1 MTKENKLS
9 TFFTWF
15 MTAAAFLLP
24 VFFIPYFINPFYNS
38 KLLLVFLIAFVTV
51 FVAIIQSFQKKSWQF
66 IKTPFTLP
74 LLAFAIAVIL
84 SSLVSHQYPSSQ
96 FLGLGGVYL
105 SFAAIILVAPSLL
118 NGRLSQRFIKAVNVA
133 ALLLSILT
141 IAALFGFGLPA
152 LINRISI
159 LGLANDLSF
168 SLTGAVFVA
177 IQFLSVVLL
186 SNVFDQKSWRKSW
199 FNKITTVFVAVA
211 LGISIWSVLPN
222 NKASFQNLS
231 LTASASIARDSLAL
245 TRNALFGYGPDSYS
259 SAFDILKPIWINGLD
274 YWQYTFDSAFNF
286 PLTLIVSVGVLGVLA
301 YLFFLWKTVVTVNKS
316 DEQDVFLK
324 VFIFATLI
332 WQFFSPVNLV
342 MFPLL
347 AIALAFLTAN
357 NRDQYKRVSLG
368 AGRLVEVEGDG
379 EFNKDRLKLAKI
391 KNYTLVGINVVLLCL
406 FGFAFYTSGKSF
418 AAYQQLYQSNVNINN
433 NEIVKAYDNYNQA
446 KNLAPTLDF
455 IRRNNSLIN
464 LQIAIA
470 LSNKTDITAAEQE
483 QVLQLINQAITEAK
497 AATVLGPTN
506 YQNWLV
512 LAQIYM
518 QLLETT
524 DQAQQEAFNALAQ
537 AINYNPS
544 SPELRIIMG
553 QLFLNSKDYESAITF
568 FSQAVERKG
577 DLPSAHYYL
586 SQALMANEQWEDA
599 QTSLNNTLSLLEKDS
614 EDYKTVEKDLA
625 VVNAQV
631 EKLKA
636 NQQAQGANQQTQGGE
651 TAGQTQQQ
659 PQQTQTG
666 AAVNGEMPS
675 NTVPNQANTNP
686 NVTPVPSP
694 ASDSS
699 SMTAPIDTNSGL
711 SGLLDQQ
718 ATEAVIQ
725 DGALTPDQNLVEN

>member
-15 MTAAAFLLP
+15 ATVATCLLP
-24 VFFIPYFINPFYNS
+24 VFFVPYFINPFYNS

-51 FVAIIQSFQKKSWQF
+51 FAAIIQSFQKKSWQF
-66 IKTPFTLP
+66 IKTPLTFPVLG
-74 LLAFAIAVIL
+74 FAIAVIL
-84 SSLVSHQYPSSQ
+84 SSLVSHQYPSGQ
-96 FLGLGGVYL
+96 FLGIGGVYL
-105 SFAAIILVAPSLL
+105 SFAAIILIAPSLL
-118 NGRLSQRFIKAVNVA
+118 NGKLSQWFTKAVNVA
-133 ALLLSILT
+133 ALLLSLLT
-141 IAALFGFGLPA
+141 ISQLFGLGLPA

-159 LGLANDLSF
+159 LNLTNDLSF
-168 SLTGAVFVA
+168 SLTGTVFVA

-186 SNVFDQKSWRKSW
+186 SNVFDQKAWRRSW
-199 FNKITTVFVAVA
+199 FNKITTILVAVA
-211 LGISIWSVLPN
+211 LGINIWSVLPN
-222 NKASFQNLS
+222 NVASFQNLS
-231 LTASASIARDSLAL
+231 LTASASIAKDSLTL
-245 TRNALFGYGPDSYS
+245 TKNALFGYGPDSYS
-259 SAFDILKPIWINGLD
+259 SAFDILKPIWINGMD

-286 PLTLIVSVGVLGVLA
+286 PLTLVVSIGVLGVLA
-301 YLFFLWKTVVTVNKS
+301 YLFFLWKTVVTVNKGN
-316 DEQDVFLK
+316 EQDVFLK
-324 VFIFATLI
+324 VFIFTTLI

-342 MFPLL
+342 MLTLL
-347 AIALAFLTAN
+347 AIALAFFIAN
-357 NRDQYKRVSLG
+357 NQNQYKKVNFG
-368 AGRLVEVEGDG
+368 AGHLAATDNYG
-379 EFNKDRLKLAKI
+379 EPSQDRLKLAKI
-391 KNYTLVGINVVLLCL
+391 KNYTLFGSNAVLLCL
-406 FGFAFYTSGKSF
+406 FGFAFYTSAKAF
-418 AAYQQLYQSNVNINN
+418 VAYQQLYQSNVNINN
-433 NEIVKAYDNYNQA
+433 NEIVKAYDNYNEA

-470 LSNKTDITAAEQE
+470 MSNKTDITTAEQE

-524 DQAQQEAFNALAQ
+524 EQAQQEAFNALAQ

-553 QLFLNSKDYESAITF
+553 QLFLNSKDYANAVTF
-568 FSQAVERKG
+568 FAQAVERKG

-586 SQALMANEQWEDA
+586 AQALMANEQWEDA

-625 VVNAQV
+625 TVNAQV
-631 EKLKA
+631 AALKA
-636 NQQAQGANQQTQGGE
+636 KEQTEGNG
-651 TAGQTQQQ
+651 TSGQTQSGAQGGGVQ
-659 PQQTQTG
+659 SGVQNG
-666 AAVNGEMPS
+666 AAVNNEMPPS
-675 NTVPNQANTNP
+675 MNP
-686 NVTPVPSP
+686 TPSENANVTPAPSQTS
-694 ASDSS
+694 ASDP
-699 SMTAPIDTNSGL
+699 MAAPINTDSGL

-718 ATEAVIQ
+718 ETEAVIQ